1 MKDADSATVHQTPNI
16 VFITWHDAGRWFG
29 CYGNESVRTPHVDQL
44 AAEGVRFS
52 NMFSACA
59 LCSPSRAAI
68 MTGTHGQENGLM
80 FLTFSPQDNRIHRHI
95 SHVTQLVHE
104 KGYHTALFGVQHEAA
119 PQHVHEVMDYD
130 EMFNAWPWPEA
141 DVSASA
147 FDSWLDTRDEQPF
160 FAQIGFFES
169 HLGTQFYEQD
179 RKSYRFPEPETEDLH
194 IPPYL
199 ESNDVGKKTVG
210 ILQGYLQR
218 GDEAIGKI
226 LESLKT
232 RGLEDNTLVVM
243 GVDHGVGLPRS
254 KASMY
259 DPGISVSWLMR
270 LPGVIPRALVLPAM
284 ATHVDVLPTL
294 YGLLGWEKPEQFLGQ
309 DFSGQIRDPANQEE
323 LNEMIFAQVEEGQ
336 RCVRTRDYKFIRNF
350 YPNRM
355 EYHPPVKAEL
365 HYDSHQH
372 RTPGRRLSEIN
383 VHSAPVELYDL
394 NDDPNEF
401 SNLAGDP
408 EYVAI
413 QKQMDDALWQFL
425 VEHDDFIIHGP
436 ARSKHQQAI
445 QDELEQYLREHN
457 GSESV

>member
-1 MKDADSATVHQTPNI
+1 MKHADATETPNI

-59 LCSPSRAAI
+59 LCSPSRAAM

-95 SHVTQLVHE
+95 SHITKLVHE

-119 PQHVHEVMDYD
+119 PQHLHEVMSCD
-130 EMFNAWPWPEA
+130 EVFNTWPWPEA

-147 FDSWLDTRDEQPF
+147 FESWLDTRDEQPF
-160 FAQIGFFES
+160 FAQIGLFES
-169 HLGTQFYEQD
+169 HLGTQFHERESKYYPYPD
-179 RKSYRFPEPETEDLH
+179 PETEHLH

-199 ESNDVGKKTVG
+199 ESNEVGKKTVG
-210 ILQGYLQR
+210 VLQGYLKR
-218 GDEAIGKI
+218 GDEAIGRI
-226 LESLKT
+226 LESLKA
-232 RGLEDNTLVVM
+232 RGLEENTLVVM

-270 LPGVIPRALVLPAM
+270 LPGAIPSSLVIPAM
-284 ATHVDVLPTL
+284 ATHVDVLPTI
-294 YGLLGWEKPEQFLGQ
+294 YGLLGWDKPNQFLGQ
-309 DFSGQIRDPANQEE
+309 DFSSQIRNPESQEE
-323 LNEMIFAQVEEGQ
+323 LNEMIFAQVEEGL

-350 YPNRM
+350 YRNRK

-365 HYDSHQH
+365 HYTSHQH
-372 RTPGRRLSEIN
+372 RTPGRRLAEIN
-383 VHSAPVELYDL
+383 VHSAMVELYDL
-394 NDDPNEF
+394 NRDPNEF
-401 SNLAGDP
+401 QNLAGDP
-408 EYVAI
+408 QYKAI
-413 QKQMDDALWQFL
+413 QKELDDALWQFL

-436 ARSKHQQAI
+436 TRNEHERKTQ
-445 QDELEQYLREHN
+445 EEFEQYLREH
-457 GSESV
+457 ES